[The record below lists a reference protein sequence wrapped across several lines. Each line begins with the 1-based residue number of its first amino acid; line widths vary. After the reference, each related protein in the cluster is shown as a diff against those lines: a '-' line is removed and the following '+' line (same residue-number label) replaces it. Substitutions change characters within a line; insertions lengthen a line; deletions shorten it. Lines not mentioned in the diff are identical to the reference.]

1 MFHTESKGLP
11 IPGRLFCLSGVPK
24 LVGVDALIDPFSSM
38 DGLYWRVDEGIDPYG
53 LLRRFLKYSL
63 LPWGAE

>member
-24 LVGVDALIDPFSSM
+24 LVGVDALIDPFHPWMAFTGGSM
-38 DGLYWRVDEGIDPYG
+38 CSIDPYG

-63 LPWGAE
+63 LPRGAE